1 MSETK
6 KMSRQCSSVFLVIIG
21 LILMLAVT
29 PWAMASDANV
39 YKGRLSYHWG
49 PKHYS
54 AIMAS
59 KFAEECKKATNGRL
73 DIEVFPSGQ
82 LYSIAQIVPALS
94 QGSVDMGGVL
104 GVLFMR
110 VNKNFFLSGMMR
122 FFDSFQQKRDFWE
135 KTPEGREQWEGLQKK
150 LGIKILAYIPVGPAC
165 YFSTERPLDSVSAFK
180 GLKARTLIGTE
191 LHSFKPLG
199 VSYVK
204 VSTAEVYT
212 SLKSGM
218 INTLQTVPSATK
230 AYSWWDFLK
239 YAQLPYNF
247 YADAYVA
254 VNVKWWNSL
263 PKDIQDIVLK
273 DVGPR
278 ISKEATEGVTA
289 YSNEALKEFVEQHGG
304 KVSKLPESEVKKL
317 IEIEKTQVWP
327 KIAESI
333 DPALYQAAKT
343 FAGHK

>member
-1 MSETK
+1 MKDAKRFVTSSGCMFLVSVVAVITMMLAPKALAAETK
-6 KMSRQCSSVFLVIIG
+6 I
-21 LILMLAVT
+21 
-29 PWAMASDANV
+29 

-73 DIEVFPSGQ
+73 DVEVFPSGQ

-135 KTPEGREQWEGLQKK
+135 KTPEGRQQWEGLQKK
-150 LGIKILAYIPVGPAC
+150 LGIKILAYIPVGPTC
-165 YFSTERPLDSVSAFK
+165 YFSTERPLDSVAAFK

-191 LHSFKPLG
+191 RYSFKPLG
-199 VSYVK
+199 ISFVK

-212 SLKSGM
+212 ALKSGM

-239 YAQLPYNF
+239 YAQQPYNF

-254 VNVKWWNSL
+254 VNAKWWDSL
-263 PKDIQDIVLK
+263 PKDIQNIVSN

-289 YSNEALKEFVEQHGG
+289 YSNAALKEFVEQHGG
-304 KVSKLPESEVKKL
+304 KISKLPASEVKKL

-333 DPALYQAAKT
+333 DPALYQAAKR